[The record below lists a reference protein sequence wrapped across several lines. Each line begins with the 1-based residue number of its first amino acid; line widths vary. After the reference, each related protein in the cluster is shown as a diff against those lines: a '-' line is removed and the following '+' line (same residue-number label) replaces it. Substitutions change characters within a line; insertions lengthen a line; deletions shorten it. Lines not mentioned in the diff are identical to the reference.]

1 MFSTNQKI
9 PSRKSD
15 IIKMLLDTRDRFE
28 SELILRDERE
38 ARIRVEFAA
47 ELQSVQSELNLARVE
62 SAAELQSAQSELNL
76 ARVESAAELQSAQ
89 SELSLRDERE
99 SRIRAE
105 STISLLSLQL
115 EIANMKIDHAKQ

>member
-38 ARIRVEFAA
+38 AR
-47 ELQSVQSELNLARVE
+47 ARVE

>member
-15 IIKMLLDTRDRFE
+15 IIKMLSDTRDRFE

-38 ARIRVEFAA
+38 ARIRVESAA
-47 ELQSVQSELNLARVE
+47 ELQSVRSELTLTQVE
-62 SAAELQSAQSELNL
+62 SAAELKLSHM
-76 ARVESAAELQSAQ
+76 ESAAEIKLVK
-89 SELSLRDERE
+89 
-99 SRIRAE
+99 AE

-115 EIANMKIDHAKQ
+115 EIANMKIDRAAAQ